1 MRHKQGEATPQ
12 MVGMAKQAMLRAYAP
27 YSDFPVGAVLRGA
40 NGRLYAG
47 CNVEN
52 AAFPQGSCAEASA
65 ISAMVMDGERR
76 IVAALVMGGGPELV
90 TPCGGCRQRLHEF
103 AEESTPIHLCDNG
116 GVRRTVTLGELLPLA
131 FGPKNLASDGGQ
143 P

>member
-1 MRHKQGEATPQ
+1 MRRKQGEATPQ

-52 AAFPQGSCAEASA
+52 AAFPQG
-65 ISAMVMDGERR
+65 
-76 IVAALVMGGGPELV
+76 AAPR
-90 TPCGGCRQRLHEF
+90 PRPSPRW
-103 AEESTPIHLCDNG
+103 
-116 GVRRTVTLGELLPLA
+116 
-131 FGPKNLASDGGQ
+131 
-143 P
+143 